1 MAARN
6 INVHP
11 LGYHPSALTQK
22 AFDIIIIGG
31 GPVAN
36 LAEDRLAKAGL
47 SVLVVQHERK

>member
-47 SVLVVQHERK
+47 SVLVVQQERK